1 MSQESFRALGISAD
15 IAQSLEQRGIITPFP
30 IQALVLPDALAGL
43 DVLAKAPTGSGKT
56 FAFGLPIVE
65 RAEPA
70 DGEPSALV
78 LVPTRELAAQVAAE
92 LVPIA
97 KRRNL
102 RVAAVYGGAR
112 ISTQSKAA
120 RAAHILVATPG
131 RLQDLVERRL
141 VRLDR
146 VRCLVLDEAD
156 RMLDMGFKPQ
166 VDRLVRRLPRERQTM
181 LFSATLD
188 GEVGEL
194 ARAYTS
200 GASHFEAR
208 PPEDLDH
215 EEVEHTFVSVT
226 AENKLDRLIEELKD
240 ERGLALV
247 FVRTKRGAD
256 RLAQKLHRR
265 DVPVLALHGDMSQSQ
280 RERALA
286 RFRAGKVTTLVATD
300 VAARGLDLTDIT
312 HVINFDPPEDDKGYV
327 HRVGRTGRAGRGG
340 NGITFVLPEQQADV
354 SRVASRLGHREQFE
368 SRGDAGCPGEARL
381 HEPAGAPLPVVAI
394 ATPGWAE
401 VETLLAK
408 LAASGEAFSTAI
420 STSSWISRYEPGRRI
435 RLESASESSWVDV
448 ESIRGCWDTFERLGR
463 IRRSDVLDPGRCS
476 AFMMALFGQIEGIRQ
491 EGDDEPY
498 LVLRPSA
505 RSQLRR

>member
-1 MSQESFRALGISAD
+1 MSQQSFRALCFRDLGVSAD
-15 IAQSLEQRGIITPFP
+15 IASSLEQRGIKTPFP

-65 RAEPA
+65 RTEPA

-78 LVPTRELAAQVAAE
+78 LVPTRELAAQVAGE
-92 LVPIA
+92 LALLA
-97 KRRNL
+97 KKKNL

-112 ISTQSKAA
+112 ISAQSKAA
-120 RAAHILVATPG
+120 RGAHILIATPG

-141 VRLDR
+141 VKLDR

-166 VDRLVRRLPRERQTM
+166 VDRLVRRLPEERQTM

-215 EEVEHTFVSVT
+215 EGVEHTFVSVT
-226 AENKLDRLIEELKD
+226 AENKLDRLIDELQD

-265 DVPVLALHGDMSQSQ
+265 DVPALALHGDMSQSQ

-286 RFRAGKVTTLVATD
+286 RFRAGTVTTLVATD

-312 HVINFDPPEDDKGYV
+312 HVINFDPPADDKGYV

-340 NGITFVLPEQQADV
+340 TGITFVLPEQQGDV

-368 SRGDAGCPGEARL
+368 REGMRVAPAKRVYTSRR
-381 HEPAGAPLPVVAI
+381 
-394 ATPGWAE
+394 
-401 VETLLAK
+401 
-408 LAASGEAFSTAI
+408 
-420 STSSWISRYEPGRRI
+420 GRRS
-435 RLESASESSWVDV
+435 RW
-448 ESIRGCWDTFERLGR
+448 
-463 IRRSDVLDPGRCS
+463 
-476 AFMMALFGQIEGIRQ
+476 
-491 EGDDEPY
+491 
-498 LVLRPSA
+498 
-505 RSQLRR
+505 